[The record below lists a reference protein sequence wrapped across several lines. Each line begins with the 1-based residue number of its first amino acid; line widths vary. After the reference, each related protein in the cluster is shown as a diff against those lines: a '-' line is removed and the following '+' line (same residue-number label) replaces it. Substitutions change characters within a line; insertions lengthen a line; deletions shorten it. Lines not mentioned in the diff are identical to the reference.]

1 MDRTFPHLL
10 LVIDSI
16 VDESYPNHQY
26 SLVPPP
32 PGYSV
37 AAVRGEAGHPP
48 QFPGPGF
55 PGPGPIPGGYAGPM
69 PGAMPGPMPGPM
81 PAYGPGGIPA
91 PPPPP
96 IPGVPA
102 NAYAYSGKLDK
113 YHRKYRL
120 LGYPF

>member
-1 MDRTFPHLL
+1 MILVDRL
-10 LVIDSI
+10 
-16 VDESYPNHQY
+16 YPNDQR
-26 SLVPPP
+26 SLVAPP

-48 QFPGPGF
+48 QFPGAGF
-55 PGPGPIPGGYAGPM
+55 PGPSPIPGGYAGPM

-102 NAYAYSGKLDK
+102 NAYAYSGKPPTI